1 MNADYTCVTRSKA
14 MMESSATPSA
24 EGMVATVRVL
34 VIEDEPKMADLLCR
48 GLIEDGYAVDIVTD
62 GPSGYQAALVYDYDA
77 VVLDVML
84 PGMSG
89 FEICRKW
96 RDRQKWVPVLMLTAR
111 GAVTDRVAGLDGGA
125 DDYLTKPFHL
135 DELFAR
141 LRSLIRRG
149 PTPRP
154 TVLTVGALRADPASR
169 RCWRGDV
176 EIALT
181 TKEFGLLELLMR
193 RPGAVLT
200 RELLT
205 EHCWDFAYES
215 RSNVVDVHIRALR
228 DKIDRP
234 FGVRSIETVRGVGY
248 RIRTDGGVPKKPS
261 R

>member
-1 MNADYTCVTRSKA
+1 
-14 MMESSATPSA
+14 MESGATPST
-24 EGMVATVRVL
+24 ERMVATVRVL
-34 VIEDEPKMADLLCR
+34 VVEDEPKMADLLRR
-48 GLIEDGYAVDIVTD
+48 GLIEDGYAVDIAAD
-62 GPSGYQAALVYDYDA
+62 GTQR
-77 VVLDVML
+77 L
-84 PGMSG
+84 PGRTG
-89 FEICRKW
+89 LRLRRGGAG
-96 RDRQKWVPVLMLTAR
+96 RDAAGRCPASISAANGATGQNWVPVLMLTAR

-169 RCWRGDV
+169 RCWRGEV

-193 RPGAVLT
+193 RPGTVLT
-200 RELLT
+200 RELLV
-205 EHCWDFAYES
+205 EHCWDFAHES
-215 RSNVVDVHIRALR
+215 HSNVVDVHIRALR

-234 FGVRSIETVRGVGY
+234 FRLRSIETVRGIGY
-248 RIRTDGGVPKKPS
+248 RMRTDGGVPEKTG

>member
-1 MNADYTCVTRSKA
+1 M
-14 MMESSATPSA
+14 
-24 EGMVATVRVL
+24 RVL
-34 VIEDEPKMADLLCR
+34 VIEDEPKMADLLR
-48 GLIEDGYAVDIVTD
+48 RSLVEDGYAVDIAAD
-62 GPSGYQAALVYDYDA
+62 GPSGYDAAIACDYDA

-89 FEICRKW
+89 FDVCEKW
-96 RDRQKWVPVLMLTAR
+96 RDHQVWVPVLMLTAR

-154 TVLTVGALRADPASR
+154 TELTVGELRADPASR
-169 RCWRGDV
+169 RCWRG
-176 EIALT
+176 EIEIPLT

-193 RPGAVLT
+193 RPGTVLT
-200 RELLT
+200 RELLL

-234 FGVRSIETVRGVGY
+234 FAVHSIQTVRGIGY
-248 RIRTDGGVPKKPS
+248 RLRADGGAPDNS
-261 R
+261 TQ

>member
-1 MNADYTCVTRSKA
+1 
-14 MMESSATPSA
+14 
-24 EGMVATVRVL
+24 MVATVRVL
-34 VIEDEPKMADLLCR
+34 VVEDEPKMANLLRR
-48 GLIEDGYAVDIVTD
+48 GLIEDGYAVDIAAD
-62 GPSGYQAALVYDYDA
+62 GPSGYQAAMVYDYDA

-89 FEICRKW
+89 FDICRQW
-96 RDRQKWVPVLMLTAR
+96 RNGHKWVPVLMLTAR
-111 GAVTDRVAGLDGGA
+111 GAVADRIAGLDGGA

-154 TVLTVGALRADPASR
+154 TVLTAGVLRADPASR
-169 RCWRGDV
+169 RCWRAEI

-181 TKEFGLLELLMR
+181 TKEFGLLEQLMR
-193 RPGAVLT
+193 RPGTVLT
-200 RELLT
+200 RELLL
-205 EHCWDFAYES
+205 EHCWDFAHES

-234 FGVRSIETVRGVGY
+234 FGVHSIETIRGIGY
-248 RIRTDGGVPKKPS
+248 RLRTDGGTPK
-261 R
+261 RATR

>member
-1 MNADYTCVTRSKA
+1 
-14 MMESSATPSA
+14 MMESGTTPSR
-24 EGMVATVRVL
+24 ERMVTTVRVL
-34 VIEDEPKMADLLCR
+34 VVEDEPKMADLLRR
-48 GLIEDGYAVDIVTD
+48 GLIEDGYTVDIAAD
-62 GPSGYQAALVYDYDA
+62 GPSGYHAATVYDYDA

-89 FEICRKW
+89 FDICRKW
-96 RDRQKWVPVLMLTAR
+96 RNRQNWVPVLMLTAR

-154 TVLTVGALRADPASR
+154 TVLTAGALRADPASR
-169 RCWRGDV
+169 RCWRGEV

-181 TKEFGLLELLMR
+181 TKEFGLLEQLLR
-193 RPGAVLT
+193 RPGTVLT
-200 RELLT
+200 RELLL

-234 FGVRSIETVRGVGY
+234 FGICSIETIRGIGY
-248 RIRTDGGVPKKPS
+248 RLRVDGGVQLKTG

>member
-1 MNADYTCVTRSKA
+1 
-14 MMESSATPSA
+14 MMESGATPIK
-24 EGMVATVRVL
+24 ERMVATVRVL
-34 VIEDEPKMADLLCR
+34 VVEDEPKMADLLRR

-62 GPSGYQAALVYDYDA
+62 GPSGYQAAMVYDYDA

-89 FEICRKW
+89 FDICRKW
-96 RDRQKWVPVLMLTAR
+96 RNRQKWVPVLMLTAR

-169 RCWRGDV
+169 RCWRGEV

-193 RPGAVLT
+193 RPGTVLT
-200 RELLT
+200 RELLV

-228 DKIDRP
+228 DKVDRP
-234 FGVRSIETVRGVGY
+234 FGVRSIETVRGIGY
-248 RIRTDGGVPKKPS
+248 RMHTDGGVPKKTG

>member
-1 MNADYTCVTRSKA
+1 
-14 MMESSATPSA
+14 MM
-24 EGMVATVRVL
+24 GVAWYCHDSEHRRAVAIVRVL
-34 VIEDEPKMADLLCR
+34 VVEDEQKMAGLLRR
-48 GLIEDGYAVDIVTD
+48 GLIEEGYAVDVATD
-62 GPSGYQAALVYDYDA
+62 GASGYDAALGCDYDA

-89 FEICRKW
+89 FEVCQKW
-96 RDRQKWVPVLMLTAR
+96 RRNQIWVPVLMLTAR
-111 GAVTDRVAGLDGGA
+111 GAVGDRVAGLDGGA

-141 LRSLIRRG
+141 LRSMIRRG

-154 TVLTVGALRADPASR
+154 AVLTVGNLRADPASR
-169 RCWRGDV
+169 RCWRGDS

-181 TKEFGLLELLMR
+181 TKEFGLLELLLR
-193 RPGAVLT
+193 RPGTVLT
-200 RELLT
+200 RELLL

-234 FGVRSIETVRGVGY
+234 FFVNSIETVRGIGY
-248 RIRTDGGVPKKPS
+248 RLRGDGGTPQNAT

>member
-1 MNADYTCVTRSKA
+1 
-14 MMESSATPSA
+14 
-24 EGMVATVRVL
+24 
-34 VIEDEPKMADLLCR
+34 MAQLLRR
-48 GLIEDGYAVDIVTD
+48 GLIEEGYAVDVASD
-62 GPSGYQAALVYDYDA
+62 GASGYDAAVGRDYDA

-84 PGMSG
+84 PGVSG
-89 FEICRKW
+89 FEVCTNW
-96 RDRQKWVPVLMLTAR
+96 RRQQIWVPVLMLTAR
-111 GAVTDRVAGLDGGA
+111 GAVADRVAGLDRGA

-154 TVLTVGALRADPASR
+154 TVLTVGGLRADPASR
-169 RCWRGDV
+169 RCWRGEV

-181 TKEFGLLELLMR
+181 AKEFVLLEQLMR

-200 RELLT
+200 RELLL

-234 FGVRSIETVRGVGY
+234 FAVRTIETVRGMGY
-248 RIRTDGGVPKKPS
+248 RLRSDAGAPTANA

>member
-1 MNADYTCVTRSKA
+1 VS
-14 MMESSATPSA
+14 
-24 EGMVATVRVL
+24 TVRVL
-34 VIEDEPKMADLLCR
+34 VVEDEPKMAELLRR
-48 GLIEDGYAVDIVTD
+48 GLTEDGYAVDIAAD
-62 GPSGYQAALVYDYDA
+62 GRSGYDAAIACAYDA

-84 PGMSG
+84 PGLSG
-89 FEICRKW
+89 FDVCEKW
-96 RDRQKWVPVLMLTAR
+96 RNHQIWVPVLMLTAR
-111 GAVTDRVAGLDGGA
+111 GAVADRVAGLDGGA

-154 TVLTVGALRADPASR
+154 TVLTVGNLRADPASR
-169 RCWRGDV
+169 RCWRGQT

-181 TKEFGLLELLMR
+181 TKEFGLLELLLR
-193 RPGAVLT
+193 RPGSVLT
-200 RELLT
+200 RELLL
-205 EHCWDFAYES
+205 EHCWDIAYES

-234 FGVRSIETVRGVGY
+234 FGVHSIETIRGIGY
-248 RIRTDGGVPKKPS
+248 RLRTDGGTPKNTA

>member
-1 MNADYTCVTRSKA
+1 M
-14 MMESSATPSA
+14 
-24 EGMVATVRVL
+24 RVL
-34 VIEDEPKMADLLCR
+34 VIEDEPKMAGLLR
-48 GLIEDGYAVDIVTD
+48 RSLVEDGYAVDIAAD
-62 GPSGYQAALVYDYDA
+62 GPSGYDAAIACDYDA

-89 FEICRKW
+89 FDVCEKW
-96 RDRQKWVPVLMLTAR
+96 RDHQVWVPVLMLTAR
-111 GAVTDRVAGLDGGA
+111 GAVADRVAGLDGGA

-154 TVLTVGALRADPASR
+154 TELSVGQLRADPASR
-169 RCWRGDV
+169 RCWRGEF
-176 EIALT
+176 EIPLT

-193 RPGAVLT
+193 RPGTVLT
-200 RELLT
+200 RELLL
-205 EHCWDFAYES
+205 ENCWDFAYES

-234 FGVRSIETVRGVGY
+234 FAVHSIETVRGIGY
-248 RIRTDGGVPKKPS
+248 RLRADGGAPEN
-261 R
+261 RTQ

>member
-1 MNADYTCVTRSKA
+1 MGRA
-14 MMESSATPSA
+14 PSA
-24 EGMVATVRVL
+24 ERVVATVRVL
-34 VIEDEPKMADLLCR
+34 VVEDEPKMAGLLRR
-48 GLIEDGYAVDIVTD
+48 GLIEDGYAVDVAPD
-62 GPSGYQAALVYDYDA
+62 GPSGYHAATVYDYDA
-77 VVLDVML
+77 IVLDVML

-96 RDRQKWVPVLMLTAR
+96 RSRQNWVPVLMLTAR
-111 GAVTDRVAGLDGGA
+111 GAVADRVAGLDGGA

-154 TVLTVGALRADPASR
+154 TVLTAGALRADPASR
-169 RCWRGDV
+169 RCWRG
-176 EIALT
+176 EIEIELT
-181 TKEFGLLELLMR
+181 TKEFALLELLMR
-193 RPGAVLT
+193 RPGTVLT
-200 RELLT
+200 RELLV

-215 RSNVVDVHIRALR
+215 RSNVIDVHIRALR

-234 FGVRSIETVRGVGY
+234 FGVRSIETVRGIGY
-248 RIRTDGGVPKKPS
+248 RMRTDGGAHGEAG

>member
-1 MNADYTCVTRSKA
+1 M
-14 MMESSATPSA
+14 ATL
-24 EGMVATVRVL
+24 RVL
-34 VIEDEPKMADLLCR
+34 VVEDEPKMAALLRR
-48 GLIEDGYAVDIVTD
+48 GLIEDGYAVDLAAD
-62 GPSGYQAALVYDYDA
+62 GPSGYEAAMVYDYDA

-89 FEICRKW
+89 FDICQKW
-96 RDRQKWVPVLMLTAR
+96 RSGQKWVPVLMLTAR

-154 TVLTVGALRADPASR
+154 TVLTVGALRADPASH
-169 RCWRGDV
+169 RCWRGNL
-176 EIALT
+176 EILLT
-181 TKEFGLLELLMR
+181 AKEFGLIELLMR
-193 RPGAVLT
+193 RPGTVLT
-200 RELLT
+200 REMLV

-228 DKIDRP
+228 EKIDRP
-234 FGVRSIETVRGVGY
+234 FRVRSIETVRGIGY
-248 RIRTDGGVPKKPS
+248 RLRSDGGVPENAG

>member
-1 MNADYTCVTRSKA
+1 M
-14 MMESSATPSA
+14 
-24 EGMVATVRVL
+24 RVL
-34 VIEDEPKMADLLCR
+34 VVEDEPKMARLLR
-48 GLIEDGYAVDIVTD
+48 RSLVEEGYAVDVVSD
-62 GPSGYQAALVYDYDA
+62 GASGYDAVVGGDYDA

-84 PGMSG
+84 PGVSG
-89 FEICRKW
+89 FEVCTNW
-96 RDRQKWVPVLMLTAR
+96 RRQQIWVPVLMLTAR
-111 GAVTDRVAGLDGGA
+111 GAVADRVAGLDGGA

-154 TVLTVGALRADPASR
+154 TVLTVGGLRADPASR
-169 RCWRGDV
+169 RCWRGEV

-181 TKEFGLLELLMR
+181 TKEFGLLEQLMR

-200 RELLT
+200 RELVL
-205 EHCWDFAYES
+205 EHCWDFAFES

-234 FGVRSIETVRGVGY
+234 FAVRSIETVRGVGY
-248 RIRTDGGVPKKPS
+248 RLRTDGGAPKDTT